1 MDVGLILLIALISA
15 ALLFL
20 TATILSAPLR
30 ITLRAALN
38 AALGL
43 AALLLVN
50 TTGSVT
56 GLALSITPLSA
67 LAALILGVPGLGL
80 LFLAQWMLT

>member
-1 MDVGLILLIALISA
+1 MDIGLILLIVLISA

-20 TATILSAPLR
+20 TAALLSAPLR

-50 TTGSVT
+50 ATGSVT
-56 GLALSITPLSA
+56 GLALGVNPLSA
-67 LAALILGVPGLGL
+67 LTVGILGVPGLGL
-80 LFLAQWMLT
+80 LFLAQWMLR